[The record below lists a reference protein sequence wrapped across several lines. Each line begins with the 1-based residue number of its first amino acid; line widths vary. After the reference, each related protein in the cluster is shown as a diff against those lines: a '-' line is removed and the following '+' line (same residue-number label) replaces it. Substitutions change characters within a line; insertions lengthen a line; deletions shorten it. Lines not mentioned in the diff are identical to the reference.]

1 MILFIVASTN
11 NADIYFCVL
20 LQHEYY
26 VPRAAFKED
35 HPCYNTSSRASR
47 FWAYGRVVSRGSN
60 SWKTLTVGAVTV
72 VCSWVSAVRLQRELL
87 PVLKALASP
96 SLPRVAEEMGA
107 DVRRLEFGSDKDLD
121 QNIKQKYFRESFWE
135 EVSYMGSMACQ
146 AF

>member
-1 MILFIVASTN
+1 M
-11 NADIYFCVL
+11 
-20 LQHEYY
+20 
-26 VPRAAFKED
+26 
-35 HPCYNTSSRASR
+35 
-47 FWAYGRVVSRGSN
+47 
-60 SWKTLTVGAVTV
+60 
-72 VCSWVSAVRLQRELL
+72 SAVRLQRELL